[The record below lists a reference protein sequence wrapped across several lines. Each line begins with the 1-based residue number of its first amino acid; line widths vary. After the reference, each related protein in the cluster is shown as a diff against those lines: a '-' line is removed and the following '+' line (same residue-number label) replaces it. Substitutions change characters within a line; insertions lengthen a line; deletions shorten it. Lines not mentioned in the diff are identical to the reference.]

1 MNKDEY
7 LKYQTRS
14 KIVQSFIEKMDA
26 VNVKD
31 IDVIPSLNHYVETG
45 DESFFKE
52 FMDFHFIKSMEERKE
67 LKEKYVE
74 AGRIMKQLKE
84 EYERYYED
92 YDKWYDDVCETL
104 SNKFPDAGMCLYLDE
119 IEKFARKF
127 KEQKGGHKRRVF
139 ACIDGKLK
147 PITGILWSEDSNKV
161 VLTFDIKECL
171 APEEPHVPPR
181 IRTDYE
187 FEYSMKKYLMTN
199 F

>member
-14 KIVQSFIEKMDA
+14 KIAQSFIAKMDA
-26 VNVKD
+26 INLKD
-31 IDVIPSLNHYVETG
+31 MDVIPSLNHYVETG

-52 FMDFHFIKSMEERKE
+52 FMDFHFIKSIEERKE

-74 AGRIMKQLKE
+74 AARIIKQSKE

-92 YDKWYDDVCETL
+92 YEKWYDNVCETI
-104 SNKFPDAGMCLYLDE
+104 SNKFPDAGLLLGD

-127 KEQKGGHKRRVF
+127 KEQKGGKGRRVF

-147 PITGILWSEDSNKV
+147 PIEEILWSEDSNKV
-161 VLTFDIKECL
+161 ILTFNPKEHL
-171 APEEPHVPPR
+171 APQKPFGPPR
-181 IRTDYE
+181 IRTDYFFEEE
-187 FEYSMKKYLMTN
+187 FKYITAN

>member
-14 KIVQSFIEKMDA
+14 KIVQSFIGKMDA

-52 FMDFHFIKSMEERKE
+52 FMDFHYIKKMEERKE
-67 LKEKYVE
+67 LKEKCVE
-74 AGRIMKQLKE
+74 AVRIMKQQKE
-84 EYERYYED
+84 DYERYYED
-92 YDKWYDDVCETL
+92 YEKWYDNVCETI
-104 SNKFPDAGMCLYLDE
+104 SNKFPDAGLKLDDLG
-119 IEKFARKF
+119 KFAKKF
-127 KEQKGGHKRRVF
+127 KEQKGGQSRRVF

-147 PITGILWSEDSNKV
+147 PIAEILWSEDSNKV
-161 VLTFDIKECL
+161 VLNFNPKEHL
-171 APEEPHVPPR
+171 APKKPFGPP
-181 IRTDYE
+181 IIKTDYY
-187 FEYSMKKYLMTN
+187 FEHDLKYIVAN

>member
-1 MNKDEY
+1 M
-7 LKYQTRS
+7 KYQTRS
-14 KIVQSFIEKMDA
+14 KIVQSFIGKMDA

-31 IDVIPSLNHYVETG
+31 IDVIASLNHYVETG

-84 EYERYYED
+84 DYEQYYED
-92 YDKWYDDVCETL
+92 YEKWYDNVCETI

-171 APEEPHVPPR
+171 APEKPHVPPI

-187 FEYSMKKYLMTN
+187 FEYFMKKYLMTI